1 MLDGPILVPLDGS
14 ELSGKAVPYAVVIA
28 KATSQPI
35 VLFTVWEGIETE
47 LRTTPV
53 SEAKSIDERG
63 RAERERYLDG
73 VAERIAAEG
82 IEVGKVVREGRPSE
96 ELLWYCDQHAP
107 GLLAMATH
115 GRSGIQRMWYGS
127 VATKLMH
134 MAPVPTLLVGPK
146 ALEEAKELP
155 AIRSILV
162 PLGGAPLGE
171 AALEAA
177 ATLAEAFKARL
188 ILARAARVPAQAFAF
203 DLAAA
208 QLPMMDEAVI
218 KAAEEYLLRIQERV
232 ATVEGTETRVL
243 RGFPA
248 PAILEFVARE
258 GIDLV
263 VMSSHVR
270 SGVFRWALGSV
281 ADRVIQGPAP
291 VLLVRPEVAAK
302 LTRTEEIR
310 GRYCHNCGRA
320 VAYVEIGEEDR
331 CLRCGQ
337 HLHACANCV
346 YFDSLAC
353 LLQRSEAHDV
363 YPGLKCPR
371 FQFLETVQPE
381 DRAEAGTKR

>member
-14 ELSGKAVPYAVVIA
+14 ELSGKAVPYAVAIA

-35 VLFTVWEGIETE
+35 VLLTIWEGVETE
-47 LRTTPV
+47 LRAVRVT
-53 SEAKSIDERG
+53 AAGSIDERARRLRQG
-63 RAERERYLDG
+63 YLDD
-73 VAERIAAEG
+73 VAERIAEQG
-82 IEVGKVVREGRPSE
+82 VEVSKDMREGRPAE
-96 ELLWYCDQHAP
+96 ELLWYCDQHRP
-107 GLLAMATH
+107 GLLVMATH

-146 ALEEAKELP
+146 ALENAKEPP
-155 AIRSILV
+155 AIQSILV

-171 AALEAA
+171 AALEPA
-177 ATLAEAFKARL
+177 ATLAEAFEARL

-208 QLPMMDEAVI
+208 ELPMMDEAVT
-218 KAAEEYLLRIQERV
+218 KAAEEYLLRIRERV
-232 ATVEGTETRVL
+232 ETVERTETRVL

-258 GIDLV
+258 RIDLV

-291 VLLVRPEVAAK
+291 VLLVRPEIAAR
-302 LTRTEEIR
+302 LTRSEEVR
-310 GRYCHNCGRA
+310 GRYCHNCGQA

-337 HLHACANCV
+337 HLHACGNCV

-353 LLQRSEAHDV
+353 LLQRPEAHDV
-363 YPGLKCPR
+363 HPGLKCPR
-371 FQFLETVQPE
+371 FQFLETVQPK
-381 DRAEAGTKR
+381 DSADAGTKR